1 MARGKL
7 FCCGFKLGF
16 FAFSVEFRV
25 SFVNI
30 LKQKELHESKHVAV
44 V

>member
-7 FCCGFKLGF
+7 FCCAFNLDF

-30 LKQKELHESKHVAV
+30 LKQKELYESKHNAV